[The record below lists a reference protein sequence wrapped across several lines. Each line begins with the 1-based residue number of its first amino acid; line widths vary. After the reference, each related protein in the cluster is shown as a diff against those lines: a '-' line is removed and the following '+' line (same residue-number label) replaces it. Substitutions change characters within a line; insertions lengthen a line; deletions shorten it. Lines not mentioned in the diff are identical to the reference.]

1 MIVMNNLKK
10 KVVLFAM
17 IKREI
22 VFYSYCFA
30 WEITKLFQNIVCVFY
45 YKIWLFNKS
54 SDQSFYFFFKFNF
67 YSGSYHALRKS
78 KKELKMTIVNWIIQS
93 NGKGKN
99 VYAISTRLNDAKSN

>member
-67 YSGSYHALRKS
+67 YAGSYHALRKS
-78 KKELKMTIVNWIIQS
+78 KKGVKDDNC
-93 NGKGKN
+93 
-99 VYAISTRLNDAKSN
+99 